1 MSRRYKGK
9 SRSRARVE
17 EVVFNI
23 NLLKAN
29 KERHYSQEQVDITEL
44 QLKVEEM
51 ETRINYLESKGK
63 NKKYAK
69 KLLMVA
75 IVVIFLIG
83 FLGFNSVVKAEV
95 KYDGR
100 IPAETQ
106 LLLDSHIKVS
116 ENNEMLKEIY
126 KRVIRLEEKLEKQ
139 QNKEKGNK

>member
-69 KLLMVA
+69 KLL
-75 IVVIFLIG
+75 
-83 FLGFNSVVKAEV
+83 
-95 KYDGR
+95 
-100 IPAETQ
+100 
-106 LLLDSHIKVS
+106 
-116 ENNEMLKEIY
+116 
-126 KRVIRLEEKLEKQ
+126 
-139 QNKEKGNK
+139 